1 MYNALNVLSTLKIK
15 EATLLTLPDLLENLK
30 KHLIGKTLRCEKN
43 PLVRLEMKI
52 RYLNFSK
59 SFFPPKTTF
68 ETVSN

>member
-1 MYNALNVLSTLKIK
+1 MYDVLNVLSTLKIK

-30 KHLIGKTLRCEKN
+30 KTLDWKTLRCEKN

-52 RYLNFSK
+52 RFGILVK
-59 SFFPPKTTF
+59 VFFAPKTTF